1 MLIESIGQHS
11 ALASLTETPL
21 RRSPEIQGICKRIGS
36 LELRLATC
44 EREIIAAQKLR
55 SQVFFG
61 QNRAQELDA
70 DIYDESC
77 DHLIVID
84 RDRIGEPAIVG
95 TYRLL
100 QQDRAADVGGFY
112 SEGEFELSRLMARHP
127 GLRFL
132 ELGRS
137 CVLPE
142 YRTKRTIE
150 LLWQGIHAYLG
161 MHRIDVMVG
170 CASFPGTVP
179 AQHAQALSYLHQ
191 NFTADWPWLTRAVQ
205 SRYCSMD
212 LMPAEAIDLRAA
224 IAGLPPLIKAYL
236 RVGAKVGEG
245 CVVDTEF
252 GTVDVF
258 IVMPV
263 EEIAPRYLSYF
274 GDGRLAA

>member
-1 MLIESIGQHS
+1 MLIDSFRQLS
-11 ALASLTETPL
+11 T
-21 RRSPEIQGICKRIGS
+21 RSGLPEIPAHALHSEPAICRRIGS
-36 LELRLATC
+36 LEVRLATS
-44 EREIIAAQKLR
+44 EREIVAAQRLR
-55 SQVFFG
+55 SRVFFD
-61 QNRAQELDA
+61 QARQQQLDA
-70 DIYDESC
+70 DVYDECC

-84 RDRIGEPAIVG
+84 RDRSETEIVG

-100 QQDRAADVGGFY
+100 RQDRTVASGGFY
-112 SEGEFELSRLMARHP
+112 SEGEFELSRLVSRHS

-161 MHRIDVMVG
+161 LHKIDVMVG
-170 CASFPGTVP
+170 CASFPGIVP
-179 AQHAQALSYLHQ
+179 ALHAQSLTYLAQ
-191 NFTADWPWLTRAVQ
+191 NCTAGWPWATRAVA

-212 LMPAEAIDLRAA
+212 LMPAEAVDTRAA

-245 CVVDTEF
+245 CVVDAEF

-263 EEIAPRYLSYF
+263 EAIAPRYMNYY
-274 GDGRLAA
+274 GEGRLAA

>member
-1 MLIESIGQHS
+1 MLIDSVRQP
-11 ALASLTETPL
+11 ASLADLADISL
-21 RRSPEIQGICKRIGS
+21 RGLRENPAIVRRIGS
-36 LELRLATC
+36 LEVRLATS
-44 EREIIAAQKLR
+44 EREVEAAQRLR
-55 SQVFFG
+55 SRVFFG
-61 QNRAQELDA
+61 QRRQNELDA
-70 DIYDESC
+70 DIFDDCC

-84 RDRIGEPAIVG
+84 RDRIGEPEIVG

-100 QQDRAADVGGFY
+100 RQDRAAASGFY
-112 SEGEFELSRLMARHP
+112 SESEFELSRLVARHS

-150 LLWQGIHAYLG
+150 LLWQGIHAYLS

-170 CASFPGTVP
+170 CASFPGAIP
-179 AQHAQALSYLHQ
+179 SLHAQALTYLSH
-191 NFTADWPWLTRAVQ
+191 NCTADWPWRTRAVPG
-205 SRYCSMD
+205 RYCSMD
-212 LMPAEAIDLRAA
+212 LMPAEAVDARAA

-245 CVVDTEF
+245 CVVDADF

-258 IVMPV
+258 IIMPV
-263 EEIAPRYLSYF
+263 EAIAPRYMNYY